1 MRTLLFP
8 GQGSQKV
15 GMGKLLADALP
26 SARAVFQE
34 ADDALGFALSK
45 VCFEGPEDELQKT
58 AITQPAILATS
69 IAALRALEEIA
80 GISVA
85 DVGVVAGHSLGEY
98 SALVCAGALRFADA
112 VRVVHHRGRFM
123 QEAVPA
129 GQGAMAAIVGLEAK
143 TVADTCR
150 EALDG
155 VPPTDVPEGTEPVC
169 APANFNGAGQV
180 VISGHRGPVERA
192 MQLAKAKGAKLV
204 KALPVSAPF
213 HCALMEPAAEKLAWE
228 LAQISISPLRVPV
241 VSNFEARENRSLTR
255 VRELLVSQVTATVLW
270 EESVRHIAA
279 MGVTHAIEVGPGKV
293 LTGLVKRIA
302 PSVKLANV
310 ETPADAAALKETGHA
325 S

>member
-1 MRTLLFP
+1 MRALLFP

-15 GMGKLLADALP
+15 GMGQALAAALP
-26 SARAVFQE
+26 SVKALYQE
-34 ADDALGFALSK
+34 ADDALGFALSRI
-45 VCFEGPEDELQKT
+45 CFEGPEDELQRT

-69 IAALRALEEIA
+69 IAALRAVEELA
-80 GISVA
+80 GITITDVA
-85 DVGVVAGHSLGEY
+85 VVAGHSLGEY
-98 SALVCAGALRFADA
+98 SALVAAGALRFADA
-112 VRVVHHRGRFM
+112 VRLVHLRGRFM

-129 GQGAMAAIVGLEAK
+129 GQGAMAAIVGLEAH

-155 VPPTDVPEGTEPVC
+155 APDVPDGVEAVC

-180 VISGHRGPVERA
+180 VIAGHRGPVERA

-213 HCALMEPAAEKLAWE
+213 HCALMAPAAARLDEE
-228 LAQISISPLRVPV
+228 LARVAIEAPRVPV
-241 VSNFEARENRSLTR
+241 VTNVEARENRDPAR
-255 VRELLVSQVTATVLW
+255 VRELLVRQVTGTVRW

-279 MGVTHAIEVGPGKV
+279 GGVTQAIEVGPGRV
-293 LTGLVKRIA
+293 LAGLVKRIA

-310 ETPADAAALKETGHA
+310 EAPAEAEALKENAHA